1 MNFII
6 SWIKWSLAVVVYL
19 SSAQL
24 SRTAPT
30 AGADHKPTEVVP
42 FLKVYERSICQVR
55 ENMVDIYQEY
65 PDEVEY
71 IFKPS
76 CVPLMRCSGCCNDE
90 SLECVPTECHNVTM
104 QIMRIKPHISQLI
117 IEMSFQQ
124 HSQCECRPKKD
135 VKSKQEKKA
144 KRGKGLK
151 RKRKKIRHCE
161 PCTERRKHL
170 FVQDP
175 QTCKCSCKY
184 TDSRCKTRQL
194 ELNERTCSRRDKK
207 PRAGQPYGAPL
218 SADLAH

>member
-135 VKSKQEKKA
+135 VKSKQEN
-144 KRGKGLK
+144 
-151 RKRKKIRHCE
+151 HCE

-194 ELNERTCSRRDKK
+194 ELNERTCRCEK
-207 PRAGQPYGAPL
+207 PRR
-218 SADLAH
+218 

>member
-135 VKSKQEKKA
+135 VKSKQEKFEEQEFA
-144 KRGKGLK
+144 GKLL
-151 RKRKKIRHCE
+151 
-161 PCTERRKHL
+161 RRKARSEWNTTHL
-170 FVQDP
+170 RP
-175 QTCKCSCKY
+175 
-184 TDSRCKTRQL
+184 
-194 ELNERTCSRRDKK
+194 
-207 PRAGQPYGAPL
+207 
-218 SADLAH
+218 SADTC